1 LLLLHG
7 LAALASP
14 GLRSEIPLRD
24 AAIWVPRSPAEQ
36 VPDWLTEVSEIQA
49 TGEVFRMRD
58 AYGTRFAVIAG
69 FRYPHGGRSV
79 YLFDIDTSGFVEL
92 ASAGVFDNLH
102 LAAAAWRS
110 TVGEPANSV
119 RPEPVLAAE
128 DLLCLSHLDRDEGT
142 VTGQESRNVMDNWFR
157 AERRLHDIA
166 AALNERGLPLPRGTS
181 LYHDLDI
188 SLLTQPFTAW
198 YADAHGSAPNSEAV
212 AALADEWMEGTLPES
227 WFAVS
232 PRRVEFQLALI
243 GDWID
248 DPITYAVKALMPE
261 WVRWLA
267 QRAHLPEP
275 LARQVLAS
283 AGAR

>member
-1 LLLLHG
+1 
-7 LAALASP
+7 
-14 GLRSEIPLRD
+14 
-24 AAIWVPRSPAEQ
+24 
-36 VPDWLTEVSEIQA
+36 VPDWLTEVSEIQT

-69 FRYPHGGRSV
+69 FRYPRSGRRSV
-79 YLFDIDTSGFVEL
+79 YLFDIDTSGLVEL
-92 ASAGVFDNLH
+92 AGAGVFDDLEQ
-102 LAAAAWRS
+102 AALAWRGA
-110 TVGEPANSV
+110 VGESADSV
-119 RPEPVLAAE
+119 RPQPVTVAE
-128 DLLCLSHLDRDEGT
+128 DLLCLSHLDRDERA
-142 VTGQESRNVMDNWFR
+142 VTGEESPNVMDNWFR
-157 AERRLHDIA
+157 AERRLHDLA
-166 AALNERGLPLPRGTS
+166 AALKERGIPLPRGTS

-188 SLLTQPFTAW
+188 SVLAQPFTAW
-198 YADAHGSAPNSEAV
+198 YADAHGRAPNSEAV

-248 DPITYAVKALMPE
+248 DPITYAAKALMPE

-267 QRAHLPEP
+267 QRAHLPEH